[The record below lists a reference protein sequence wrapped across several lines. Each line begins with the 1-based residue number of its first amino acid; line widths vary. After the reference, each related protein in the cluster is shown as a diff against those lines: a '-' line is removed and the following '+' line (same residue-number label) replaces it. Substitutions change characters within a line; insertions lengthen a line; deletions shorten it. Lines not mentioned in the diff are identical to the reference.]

1 MNWRLFQGDTP
12 LPAIPADE
20 RGLHYGESLFETLRS
35 HQGGLPWWPQHWAR
49 LVRGANRLG
58 LPLPDA
64 RRVKTEALDLL
75 AGQDAVLKLRLSR
88 RGGRGYAAPDDGAP
102 LWMLSLHPLP
112 AQQAPLHLVWCETRL
127 ALQPQLAGLKHG
139 NRLEQILARREVQQ
153 QGADEGLVCDS
164 QGHVISATSA
174 NLFIL
179 KDGQWHTPSL
189 QSAGVAG
196 ICREHLLA
204 MSGAGIKPLARDDV
218 ENAEALFICNAVR
231 GILPVR
237 QLGARLWSQVHPAIV
252 TLQARLA
259 ATHPGLLT
267 HPEAS

>member
-1 MNWRLFQGDTP
+1 MTWRLFQGDAP
-12 LPAIPADE
+12 LAAIPADE

-35 HQGGLPWWPQHWAR
+35 HRGELPWWTQHWAR
-49 LVRGANRLG
+49 LAAGAARLG

-64 RRVKTEALDLL
+64 CRVKAEALQLL
-75 AGQDAVLKLRLSR
+75 AGQEAALKLRLSR
-88 RGGRGYAAPDDGAP
+88 SGGRGYAAPDEGEP
-102 LWMLSLHPLP
+102 LWMLSVHPLP
-112 AQQAPLHLVWCETRL
+112 APQAPLRLVWCDTQL
-127 ALQPQLAGLKHG
+127 GLQPQLAGLKHG

-179 KDGQWHTPSL
+179 EDGQWHTPAL

-196 ICREHLLA
+196 ICREHLLDISDA
-204 MSGAGIKPLARDDV
+204 AIKQLTRDDV
-218 ENAEALFICNAVR
+218 KNAEAVFICNALR
-231 GILPVR
+231 GIQPVR
-237 QLGARLWSQVHPAIV
+237 QLGAQIWPQIHPAIA
-252 TLQARLA
+252 TLQTRLA
-259 ATHPGLLT
+259 STHPGLRI